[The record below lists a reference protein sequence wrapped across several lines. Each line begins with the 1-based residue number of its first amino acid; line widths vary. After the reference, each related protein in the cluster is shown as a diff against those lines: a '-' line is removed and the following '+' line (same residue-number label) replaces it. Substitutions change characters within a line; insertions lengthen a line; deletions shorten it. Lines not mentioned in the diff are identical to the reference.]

1 MIKLK
6 AGKLSSSAFNFE
18 LFGTNSPIGMCFST
32 IGCRPSIISKFD
44 DVELSTSL
52 ISIMKVETTSDF
64 SFSKIFVS
72 VLGDNEKKTRI
83 VKKLNDNK
91 KTIRYDLAHQLK
103 MRNVPELSFIV
114 DEVEEKAEKILK
126 LFKQIETE
134 NPSLINET
142 QSEEEENTDA
152 E

>member
-1 MIKLK
+1 MAKNRMERVDAEIQK
-6 AGKLSSSAFNFE
+6 ALAN
-18 LFGTNSPIGMCFST
+18 
-32 IGCRPSIISKFD
+32 IISKFD
-44 DVELSTSL
+44 DIDFATSL